1 MTSTAQPHIAPDI
14 AVHRRRDQLDFA
26 DDRRL
31 RKNLASGEWTRVTAG
46 SYVLTAE
53 WRRLRPIERH
63 RVLVAEVARRLEP
76 GAVLSHFAAAAEHG
90 IDILGRW
97 PKRVDVMI
105 ERATGGRSGGAVR
118 RHALGLE
125 GVECVTFGEHEIT
138 TPAQT
143 ALDLARTAPFLVAAT
158 AVDQAVWAGREGGP
172 LTTIDEMLRLLG
184 STPRRW
190 GDMRARRVVAWADT
204 GAANPRE
211 TQAAHLLRQLGFP
224 ASRSQERRVLRSGRL
239 AFGDRYFPEFDHWLE
254 IDGRGKYLSPEFDD
268 DRDPDEI
275 VIDEK
280 NRENEIRREVRGF
293 SRLEATDFDDPR
305 KVYDILTADG
315 LPCSRPRP

>member
-1 MTSTAQPHIAPDI
+1 MTSTAQPRISPDI
-14 AVHRRRDQLDFA
+14 AILRRRDQFDLA
-26 DDRRL
+26 DDRRI

-46 SYVLTAE
+46 SYVLSTE
-53 WRRLRPIERH
+53 WRRLRPLERH
-63 RVLVAEVARRLEP
+63 RIVVSEVARRLEP
-76 GAVLSHFAAAAEHG
+76 GAVLSHFAAAAEYG
-90 IDILGRW
+90 IDILGQW
-97 PKRVDVMI
+97 PRQVDVMI

-125 GVECVTFGEHEIT
+125 GVERVPFGRHELT

-158 AVDQAVWAGREGGP
+158 AVDQAVWIGREGGP
-172 LTTIDEMLRLLG
+172 LTTIDELLRLLG
-184 STPRRW
+184 NEPRRR
-190 GDMRARRVVAWADT
+190 GDVRARHVVAFADT

-211 TQAAHLLRQLGFP
+211 TQAAHVLRRLGFP
-224 ASRSQERRVLRSGRL
+224 ESRSQERRVLRSGRL
-239 AFGDRYFPEFDHWLE
+239 VFGDRYFPAFDHWLE
-254 IDGRGKYLSPEFDD
+254 IDGRGKYLSPEFGD

-293 SRLEATDFDDPR
+293 SRLEATDFDNPR
-305 KVYDILTADG
+305 LVYDILTADG
-315 LPCSRPRP
+315 LPSSQQRP